1 MRQRKEDKGQDKDK
15 ETLFDRLL
23 REKRMKKLLVKN
35 NTLFLGLS
43 VIIALFAAQ
52 GMFTIQ

>member
-23 REKRMKKLLVKN
+23 REKRMKKLLVPSSQN
-35 NTLFLGLS
+35 CALS
-43 VIIALFAAQ
+43 KILQ
-52 GMFTIQ
+52 P

>member
-1 MRQRKEDKGQDKDK
+1 MLQRKDDKGQDN
-15 ETLFDRLL
+15 ESLFERLL

-35 NTLFLGLS
+35 NAWFIGMC
-43 VIIALFAAQ
+43 VIFALFAAQ